1 MAGPGSTPRAGF
13 LTTQRPNGCSPHRSS
28 RWACIE
34 SLTSDHRKQ
43 PEFVVVLR
51 AGGGGEHQQRLGLIG
66 IDQNLTMQRDRPDLW
81 LDDSFVAG
89 VGHGDLVLGPQRG
102 ELGALDAELPCE
114 RGCARTVAFAGS
126 DTPEV
131 SHVDP
136 AVRRVV
142 LRYVDRA
149 LVRIGEPA
157 VDDASRRPREVSL
170 VAEQG

>member
-1 MAGPGSTPRAGF
+1 MFDTRFIHLGLHRAV
-13 LTTQRPNGCSPHRSS
+13 
-28 RWACIE
+28 
-34 SLTSDHRKQ
+34 TSDHREQ

-66 IDQNLTMQRDRPDLW
+66 IDQNLTMQRDRPNLW
-81 LDDSFVAG
+81 MDDSLAAG
-89 VGHGDLVLGPQRG
+89 VRDADLVLGPQRG
-102 ELGALDAELPCE
+102 ELGALSSELLCE
-114 RGCARTVAFAGS
+114 CGCARTVAFAGS

-157 VDDASRRPREVSL
+157 VDDASRRPREVCL
-170 VAEQG
+170 VAGQGHR